1 MKKVERHLHDDAQL
15 TKCTIVCDLVV
26 DSHTVSILSGIF
38 IALDACYCSFMACSN
53 FYGSRN
59 MYCLLKPKP
68 VDANTYS
75 GPFRDVLGNLKV
87 STSN

>member
-38 IALDACYCSFMACSN
+38 IAFDACYCSFMVCSD

-59 MYCLLKPKP
+59 MFCLLKLKL

-75 GPFRDVLGNLKV
+75 GPFRDDLENLKA